1 MTAPAREDAGSLTYV
16 PDQIVQMISGSVG
29 GAEPALYVTS
39 LRSAL
44 KLVLH
49 DWAHEPER
57 QATATIII
65 GDEEFIGV
73 ERIRRLY
80 DELAR

>member
-16 PDQIVQMISGSVG
+16 PDQLVLFIDRSEGE
-29 GAEPALYVTS
+29 EPTLYVTS

-44 KLVLH
+44 KFVLH

-65 GDEEFIGV
+65 GDSEFTGL
-73 ERIRRLY
+73 ESIRRLN
-80 DELAR
+80 DELGR